1 MKNFYKLDD
10 VLNMTFYNFNY
21 SKRLNGRKA
30 AILLRLVKKQVNSY
44 YKYQYGVTSRWR
56 EDYNENK
63 LLHIS

>member
-1 MKNFYKLDD
+1 MKNFYKLND

>member
-1 MKNFYKLDD
+1 MKNLYKLDD

>member
-30 AILLRLVKKQVNSY
+30 AILLRLVKKQFNSY

-56 EDYNENK
+56 VDYNENK

>member
-1 MKNFYKLDD
+1 MKNFYKIDK
-10 VLNMTFYNFNY
+10 VLNMTFCIFNY

>member
-10 VLNMTFYNFNY
+10 VLSMTFYVFNY